1 MPRILLGLLTAL
13 VLACGSN
20 GTPSGNGPPPSGTV
34 AIALETVASG
44 LDAPVHLTSPPG
56 DERLFVVEQEGR
68 IRIIEEDTLV
78 QVPFLDIAARVDAGG
93 ERGLLGLAFHPDYAI
108 NGRLFVNFT
117 SGGATRIEEL
127 NVTPDPYRASPDPVR
142 TLLVIDQPAG
152 NHNGGLLAFGPD
164 GYLWIGMG
172 DGGGAGDRYANG
184 QDPTTLLGA
193 MLRVDV
199 DSGDPYAIPEGNPFA
214 DGVGGAPEVWAYG
227 LRNPW
232 RWAFDTGTG
241 LLWIADVGQGRWEEI
256 NARPV
261 DEAGINYGW
270 NIMEGA
276 HCYEAS
282 DCATTG
288 LTLPVHEYSHSDG
301 CSITG
306 GFVYRGEAIPPLVGR
321 YLYADYCEGWIRS
334 LRLEGGVAVDI
345 VDHGVGSIGTILSF
359 GMDDA
364 NELYVL
370 TGAGTVYRIV
380 GADG

>member
-288 LTLPVHEYSHSDG
+288 LTLPVHEYPHSDG

>member
-214 DGVGGAPEVWAYG
+214 DGVSGAPEVWAYG